1 MTPYLEKIFIHL
13 NYNHMIILNKIIWEP
28 SSTIFSIGSFGIHYY
43 SLMFIIAFLFG
54 FNIMKRMYIKENVTT
69 ERLETMLFY
78 IVLSTL
84 IGARLGHVVFY
95 DWEYYQSHLLEIF
108 LPIEKTTSGYSFT
121 GFRGLASHGAAIGI
135 LTGIILYQKI
145 YKEKTL
151 LWILDRLIIPTTL
164 GAGFVRIGNFFNSEI
179 VGKYTGNNF
188 GVIFVNRGDTLPRH
202 PAQLYEAVCY
212 FILFFVLSQIYKTE
226 FKNKSGFLLG
236 IFMLILFSVRFLI
249 EFIKES
255 QGGLETMLPLFST
268 GQWLSIP
275 LMLSGIIVLIRSINT
290 RKN

>member
-1 MTPYLEKIFIHL
+1 
-13 NYNHMIILNKIIWEP
+13 MIILNKIIWEP

-43 SLMFIIAFLFG
+43 SLMFIISFLFG
-54 FNIMKRMYIKENVTT
+54 FNIMKRMYLKENVAT

-84 IGARLGHVVFY
+84 IGARLGHVIFY

-108 LPIEKTTSGYSFT
+108 LPIEKTTDGYTFT

-135 LTGIILYQKI
+135 LTGIIIYQKI

-188 GVIFVNRGDTLPRH
+188 GVIFVNRGETLPRH
-202 PAQLYEAVCY
+202 PAQLYESICY
-212 FILFFVLSQIYKTE
+212 FVLFFILTQIYKSE
-226 FKNKSGFLLG
+226 FKNRKGFLLG
-236 IFMLILFSVRFLI
+236 FFMVTLFSIRFLI
-249 EFIKES
+249 EFVKES
-255 QGGLETMLPLFST
+255 QGGFETILPLFST

-275 LMLSGIIVLIRSINT
+275 LILAGIVVLTRSKSRLEN
-290 RKN
+290 

>member
-1 MTPYLEKIFIHL
+1 
-13 NYNHMIILNKIIWEP
+13 MIILNKIIWEP
-28 SSTIFSIGSFGIHYY
+28 SSTIFSIWNFGIHYY
-43 SLMFIIAFLFG
+43 SLMFIISFLFG
-54 FNIMKRMYIKENVTT
+54 FNIMKRMYLKENVAT

-84 IGARLGHVVFY
+84 IGARLGHVIFY

-108 LPIEKTTSGYSFT
+108 LPIEKTTDGYTFT
-121 GFRGLASHGAAIGI
+121 GFRGLASHGAAIGT
-135 LTGIILYQKI
+135 LTGIIIYQKI

-188 GVIFVNRGDTLPRH
+188 GVIFVNRGETLPRH
-202 PAQLYEAVCY
+202 PAQLYESICY
-212 FILFFVLSQIYKTE
+212 FVLFFILTQIYKSE
-226 FKNKSGFLLG
+226 FKNREGFLLG
-236 IFMLILFSVRFLI
+236 FFMVTLFSIRFLI
-249 EFIKES
+249 EFVKES
-255 QGGLETMLPLFST
+255 QGGFETILPLFST

-275 LMLSGIIVLIRSINT
+275 LILAGIVVLTRSKSRLEN
-290 RKN
+290 